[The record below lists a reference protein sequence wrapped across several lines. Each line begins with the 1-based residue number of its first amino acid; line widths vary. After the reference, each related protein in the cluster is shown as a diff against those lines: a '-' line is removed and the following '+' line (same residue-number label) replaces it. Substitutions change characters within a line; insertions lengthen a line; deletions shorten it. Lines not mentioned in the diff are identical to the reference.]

1 MKLGFFSGYNIFSK
15 LILQYFMDKMTI
27 LLLNSV
33 FFLLEFSERVPCNLI
48 LFQKYSIDEFLNV

>member
-33 FFLLEFSERVPCNLI
+33 FFLLEFSELVPCNLI